1 MVRVDGA
8 RRGFVEGERA
18 LISSAWS
25 RMPRSS
31 GLVIRVVPLLAVL
44 PEVPPG
50 AVGNATT
57 GAKDELAERDGE
69 VAVIVL
75 LLAAVVI
82 PLPTSLVSGEVAL
95 TVSVWEGLRSTQEW
109 SGDDACASDNE
120 QDVVRGGDEALT
132 SIEMLLLVGSCKE
145 WEIVTQHLF
154 LVFVRRV

>member
-1 MVRVDGA
+1 MDSKIDASVAMVRVDGA
-8 RRGFVEGERA
+8 RRGVVEGEGA

-31 GLVIRVVPLLAVL
+31 ALVICVVPLHVLAVL

-109 SGDDACASDNE
+109 SGDDARASDNE
-120 QDVVRGGDEALT
+120 QDVVRGGDEDLA
-132 SIEMLLLVGSCKE
+132 SIGMLL
-145 WEIVTQHLF
+145 
-154 LVFVRRV
+154 FVVLMADKG